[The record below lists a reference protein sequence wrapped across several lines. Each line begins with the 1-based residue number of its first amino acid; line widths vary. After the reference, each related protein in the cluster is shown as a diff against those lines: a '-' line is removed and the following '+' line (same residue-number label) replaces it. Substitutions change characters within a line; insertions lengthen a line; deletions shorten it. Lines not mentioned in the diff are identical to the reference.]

1 MPEGLTRGQ
10 SFVLDEAYDHTYDLT
25 MSANRITITIDE
37 ETYEQLR
44 EQVPPGQT
52 SAFVVEALR
61 AKLQR
66 DPIVELLDYLD
77 NKFGPLTDEDKSE
90 GQEWYDEVA
99 ASMPQPT
106 D

>member
-1 MPEGLTRGQ
+1 M
-10 SFVLDEAYDHTYDLT
+10 

-37 ETYEQLR
+37 DLYEELR
-44 EQVPPGQT
+44 EQVPSGQT

-77 NKFGPLTDEDKSE
+77 NKFGPVPETDKAEARV
-90 GQEWYDEVA
+90 WFDEVV
-99 ASMPQPT
+99 ASLPNPT

>member
-1 MPEGLTRGQ
+1 
-10 SFVLDEAYDHTYDLT
+10 
-25 MSANRITITIDE
+25 MSTSRVTITIDE

-44 EQVPPGQT
+44 ERVPSGQT

-61 AKLQR
+61 AKLQL

-77 NKFGPLTDEDKSE
+77 NKFGPLTEADKAE
-90 GQEWYDEVA
+90 GQQWYDEVV
-99 ASMPQPT
+99 ASMPQLT